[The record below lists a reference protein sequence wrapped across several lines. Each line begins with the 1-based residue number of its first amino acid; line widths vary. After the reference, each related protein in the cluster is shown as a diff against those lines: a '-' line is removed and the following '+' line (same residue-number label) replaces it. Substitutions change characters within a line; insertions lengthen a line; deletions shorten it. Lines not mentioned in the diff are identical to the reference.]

1 MRNMKMVE
9 QDTSRGASL
18 TLVLLLL
25 APAALGCG
33 EKKVAPAPEAAKPAP
48 AVVEKKYGLTPEQS
62 SQTLVKVGDTTITL
76 GEFADRL
83 GGQSPYLRAR
93 YNSPERRRE
102 FLDNMVRFEL
112 LALEASKRGFDK
124 SEDVARVR
132 KQMMVQQMM
141 QDLFDKDG
149 LKLSDIGED
158 EIKAYYDANKAEFEK
173 PAQVRGSQIL
183 VKDKVAADKLL
194 TQIKAKPDDAEL
206 FRKLAK
212 QWNEDPQTKDNFGDL
227 HFFSAEKDSGE
238 GPEATRPQAVRKA
251 LFTLEKVGDVYPE
264 VVQSELGYHVLKLTG
279 KREPMK
285 RSLEDARRLIQNRL
299 WRQKREQ
306 AIESFVAELRTKANV
321 KESPELLAKVQ
332 VKTDGAAKAPPGMV
346 DDHDDDA
353 VHDTKPK
360 P

>member
-1 MRNMKMVE
+1 MRTNKMVE
-9 QDTSRGASL
+9 SDTSRRASL
-18 TLVLLLL
+18 ALSLVLLSSAAIACSEKKA
-25 APAALGCG
+25 APARATD
-33 EKKVAPAPEAAKPAP
+33 KPAQA
-48 AVVEKKYGLTPEQS
+48 AVVEKKYGLTPEQA
-62 SQTLVKVGDTTITL
+62 SQTLVKVANTTITL

-112 LALEASKRGFDK
+112 LALEANKRGFDK

-149 LKLSDIGED
+149 LKLSDIGEA
-158 EIKAYYDANKAEFEK
+158 EIKSYYDANKAEFEK
-173 PAQVRGSQIL
+173 PAQVRASQIL
-183 VKDKVAADKLL
+183 LKDKVAADKLL
-194 TQIKAKPDDAEL
+194 APL
-206 FRKLAK
+206 
-212 QWNEDPQTKDNFGDL
+212 TKDNDGDL

-251 LFTLEKVGDVYPE
+251 AFSLAKVGDVYPE
-264 VVQSELGYHVLKLTG
+264 VVQSELGYHLLKLTG
-279 KREPMK
+279 KREAMK

-321 KESPELLAKVQ
+321 KENPELLAKVQ
-332 VKTDGAAKAPPGMV
+332 VKTDGAPKSAPGM
-346 DDHDDDA
+346 DDDDDA
-353 VHDTKPK
+353 VHSHPKPK
-360 P
+360 SGHAH